1 MRVPAMGLLWT
12 AILVVSIVAIPV
24 AAKVG
29 LLILKTSPNLRH
41 PPADIMGEAVGWAV
55 IGAVVGGA
63 GAMIGDAMVMRDRR
77 GTYRAYKGILV
88 GSLVAVFAAGA
99 FGAGLMLLGVS
110 MEFTE
115 LSMMVRALVIL
126 LFILLTSPVAAHA
139 IGHAGYVTGARL
151 WEGTLKDDLKR
162 QGARQEA
169 AVADARPARPGSE
182 GEPPAT

>member
-29 LLILKTSPNLRH
+29 LLILETSPNLRH
-41 PPADIMGEAVGWAV
+41 PPADMPCEAVRWV
-55 IGAVVGGA
+55 VNGAVVGGA

-99 FGAGLMLLGVS
+99 FGAGLAVIQMDSIDGQAITSAGLG
-110 MEFTE
+110 
-115 LSMMVRALVIL
+115 I
-126 LFILLTSPVAAHA
+126 VA
-139 IGHAGYVTGARL
+139 GATV
-151 WEGTLKDDLKR
+151 GTL
-162 QGARQEA
+162 GGVAG
-169 AVADARPARPGSE
+169 AVAGTIIKRCVERLIA
-182 GEPPAT
+182 